1 MATLMTGSTLGS
13 PMHVSVV
20 GSGYVGT
27 TIAACFADLG
37 HTVTAVD
44 VDPEIVETI
53 TAGDAP
59 IHEPGLAAL
68 IDEHAGDRLT
78 ATTDYGVIPAT
89 DMTVLAL
96 PTPSE
101 ADGSI
106 DTSIIAAG
114 AEALGEALA
123 GVEEHTVVVK
133 STVVPGTTEETLA
146 PLLRAEAGEAVAIGM
161 NPEFL
166 REGSAVEDFLNPD
179 KIVLGAEDDRA
190 RSDLEAVFA
199 PLIDRADPAVVETGV
214 REAEMIKYANNA
226 FLAAKVSL
234 INDIGNICK
243 EFGVDAYE
251 IAEAIGLDHRI
262 SERFLRSG
270 AGFGGSCLTGDQH
283 VVAKDDTGTKHLTL
297 AEFFEQYVS
306 EGTLED
312 VSVLSRS
319 ADGTFAF
326 NPVNAATRREYE
338 GPLHTIRT
346 KMNKRVTVTHDHPM
360 LTLDGD
366 ETTVKPADALEAGDS
381 LPVVADV
388 PSDPV
393 STFDLIDIVDASSAF
408 ENDRVYLKPSTPFE
422 TVKEELYET
431 LREYNRQF
439 SYHKVYDLVRN
450 NYLPLDVFL
459 NYEDKL
465 PVDRADLSLYTA
477 RGSGQTY
484 IPAIIPTDE
493 QFWRFIGYYLSE
505 GHINDDTS
513 GHGSTTRRRVELSF
527 HPTDEPEYVR
537 DVESYYERLG
547 IRYQTTQQETT
558 TAITVSS
565 RVFAEFLEWLGCGTG
580 SYSAAVPDTAF
591 QATADERV
599 ALLSGLFRG
608 DGHVAYPNHSNAVVY
623 EYGSVSEELIDGMT
637 LLLHSLGI
645 VPSYKTSTSAKAT
658 RPAHFLRVSS
668 KRQIVRLKEMFLPEE
683 RDRIDDRLAEY
694 DRDIA
699 PTGHTADGGF
709 MSVPVRDITV
719 EETTTDVYSLEV
731 ADAHTFV
738 TTDGVVVH
746 NCFPKDVRAIVA
758 AAEDAGYEPP
768 MLQATLAVNERQPE
782 RLLEL
787 LATHVELA
795 GARIAVLGLSF
806 KPGTDDVRNSRAI
819 PVIEGLRE
827 RGATPIG
834 YDPVAIDEMREHFP
848 DMTYAESAAAAL
860 EDADGAVV
868 VTDWDEFAALD
879 EAFDAMTTP
888 VVVDGRRIIERRE
901 GITYE
906 GLTW

>member
-214 REAEMIKYANNA
+214 REAEMIKYAKNA

-270 AGFGGSCLTGDQH
+270 AGFGGSC
-283 VVAKDDTGTKHLTL
+283 
-297 AEFFEQYVS
+297 
-306 EGTLED
+306 
-312 VSVLSRS
+312 
-319 ADGTFAF
+319 
-326 NPVNAATRREYE
+326 
-338 GPLHTIRT
+338 
-346 KMNKRVTVTHDHPM
+346 
-360 LTLDGD
+360 
-366 ETTVKPADALEAGDS
+366 
-381 LPVVADV
+381 
-388 PSDPV
+388 
-393 STFDLIDIVDASSAF
+393 
-408 ENDRVYLKPSTPFE
+408 
-422 TVKEELYET
+422 
-431 LREYNRQF
+431 F
-439 SYHKVYDLVRN
+439 S
-450 NYLPLDVFL
+450 
-459 NYEDKL
+459 
-465 PVDRADLSLYTA
+465 
-477 RGSGQTY
+477 
-484 IPAIIPTDE
+484 
-493 QFWRFIGYYLSE
+493 
-505 GHINDDTS
+505 
-513 GHGSTTRRRVELSF
+513 
-527 HPTDEPEYVR
+527 
-537 DVESYYERLG
+537 
-547 IRYQTTQQETT
+547 
-558 TAITVSS
+558 
-565 RVFAEFLEWLGCGTG
+565 
-580 SYSAAVPDTAF
+580 
-591 QATADERV
+591 
-599 ALLSGLFRG
+599 
-608 DGHVAYPNHSNAVVY
+608 
-623 EYGSVSEELIDGMT
+623 
-637 LLLHSLGI
+637 
-645 VPSYKTSTSAKAT
+645 
-658 RPAHFLRVSS
+658 
-668 KRQIVRLKEMFLPEE
+668 
-683 RDRIDDRLAEY
+683 
-694 DRDIA
+694 
-699 PTGHTADGGF
+699 
-709 MSVPVRDITV
+709 
-719 EETTTDVYSLEV
+719 
-731 ADAHTFV
+731 
-738 TTDGVVVH
+738 
-746 NCFPKDVRAIVA
+746 KDVRAIVA